1 MGRRRALPGF
11 LVWQTSPETYL
22 SFDRISARSRP
33 CLSIIADL
41 KLQLSSTDYG
51 NFLQNEPSPLS
62 TSTIADKCLEHLVNE
77 FDYVRAYSVQPLT
90 KFCDYIT

>member
-1 MGRRRALPGF
+1 
-11 LVWQTSPETYL
+11 V
-22 SFDRISARSRP
+22 
-33 CLSIIADL
+33 

-90 KFCDYIT
+90 KFLDYITCVGLPMLRTARSDLTNLLNTGTAT